1 MPQQYVNSNGRE
13 PGPSAGAASFAD
25 APEPTEEIDSEPT
38 TELAAADE
46 IEDERGAV
54 PVGEV
59 FADRYLVEGRLGT
72 GGTATI
78 LRARDLYGA
87 GGRID
92 GGRIAIK
99 TLRPELRFRASSVA
113 RLQREFRQTCLVGH
127 PSVVRQF
134 GIGCDKGRWYIA
146 MELLNGEP
154 LGRRLRDQRPNGLPM
169 TEALQ
174 IAAVCGDVLA
184 CAHDKGVTHGDVKPD
199 NVLVTDQGVRMI
211 DFGTAPSPQ
220 GSAAQPPAVTVAPAA
235 TRPYASPE
243 VLAGL
248 KPEPS
253 DDVFSL
259 ACVIYEMLAGRH
271 PYSRLGA
278 DEARNLGMRIEPIPG
293 LNPEQWRALS
303 AGLAWAR
310 DARPAD
316 VRDLLREFAPQA
328 SPAVTPAQPE
338 PPTPVPQP
346 AVAMPAAAPVL
357 PQPNIVMPGA
367 AAVRPQPRVVLPAVM
382 PVMTLPMTP
391 LRVRG
396 PEVSRRSRRFRP
408 MVGLAAVVAVMGL
421 FAIFGGGWLS
431 SPPPAPAIVARIAP
445 APRVVE
451 PPPAVI
457 APAPPVAQARVAP
470 SPPLP
475 RASFKDAEMIV
486 SRGTVSAAIPIQLQ
500 AGAARARVA
509 WRTIDGSA
517 VAGRDYGG
525 PRSGVAQFQERQT
538 DRILYVPIVT
548 DASSMGDR
556 SFTVEL
562 TGVPSGAR
570 LGSPR
575 RIVVTIQGGGLV
587 EVSGSGATASAA
599 GP

>member
-1 MPQQYVNSNGRE
+1 MPQQYVNLNGRA
-13 PGPSAGAASFAD
+13 PGLRTGAVAYAD
-25 APEPTEEIDSEPT
+25 VPEPTEEIDSEPT
-38 TELAAADE
+38 TELAGPE
-46 IEDERGAV
+46 EFEDERSAV

-78 LRARDLYGA
+78 LRARDLNGN

-99 TLRPELRFRASSVA
+99 TLRPELRFRAASVA

-134 GIGCDKGRWYIA
+134 GIGCDKGNWYIA

-169 TEALQ
+169 TEAMQ
-174 IAAVCGDVLA
+174 IAAVCGEVLA
-184 CAHDKGVTHGDVKPD
+184 CAHEKGVTHGDVKPD
-199 NVLVTDQGVRMI
+199 NVFVTDDGVRMI
-211 DFGTAPSPQ
+211 DFGAAPSPQ
-220 GSAAQPPAVTVAPAA
+220 GAAGQPPAATVAPSA

-271 PYSRLGA
+271 PYGRLGA

-293 LNPEQWRALS
+293 LSPDQWRTLA

-316 VRDLLREFAPQA
+316 VRELLRAFAPQA
-328 SPAVTPAQPE
+328 KPEAATAPVPVPVPAPAHRESPPATPARAAL
-338 PPTPVPQP
+338 P
-346 AVAMPAAAPVL
+346 A
-357 PQPNIVMPGA
+357 
-367 AAVRPQPRVVLPAVM
+367 VLPARTS
-382 PVMTLPMTP
+382 PVKP
-391 LRVRG
+391 LRIRV
-396 PEVSRRSRRFRP
+396 PELSRWPLGFRPRFRP
-408 MVGLAAVVAVMGL
+408 IFALGALVAVMGL
-421 FAIFGGGWLS
+421 FAILGDGWLS
-431 SPPPAPAIVARIAP
+431 SPPPTAAPVVANLKP
-445 APRVVE
+445 APRVVA
-451 PPPAVI
+451 PPPAVV
-457 APAPPVAQARVAP
+457 APAPPPVAKARVAP
-470 SPPLP
+470 PPSS
-475 RASFKDAEMIV
+475 RASFKDAEMTV

-500 AGAARARVA
+500 PGAARARVA

-548 DASSMGDR
+548 DAAATDDR

-562 TGVPSGAR
+562 TGAPSGAR
-570 LGSPR
+570 LGNPR
-575 RIVVTIQGGGLV
+575 RIVVTIRGGG
-587 EVSGSGATASAA
+587 
-599 GP
+599 